1 MPTLTTKRGKVA
13 DGFLH
18 VDQVDVPP
26 KGQRFVFDD
35 HRDAARGFGLRVTK
49 AGGRA
54 YILQFSMDG
63 KQRRMTIGAHPAL
76 SLEAARA
83 ESRELVARIAR
94 GEDPLAKKAA
104 RRAEPLM
111 RDVAEEWIAKHV
123 SGLRSAADVEAQ
135 VRRDIIP
142 AIGSIR
148 VTDVRRRD
156 IIELVERKA
165 EASSRSAAL
174 LLGYVRQMLTFA
186 ADREMVE
193 YNVAADL
200 KPSSI
205 AVAGRKNPLANV
217 RRGRILNQD
226 EVRAFWAGVEG
237 AGIAK
242 LTALALKMV
251 LVTGQR
257 PGEVA
262 GLHED
267 EISGTTWTIPA
278 SRRGKTETAMTVP
291 LTDLALEIINSARA
305 ENARH
310 GRDAG
315 LLFPVRRG
323 GAVSHVMLSNT
334 VRRNREALGNCA
346 DPEWGHWTPH
356 DLRRTMRTGLA
367 AARVRPD
374 IAELCV
380 GHVKGGIEGV
390 YDRHAYDDERRAAME
405 AWDARLTAIIDGRD
419 PDAQG
424 GKVVALEVRR

>member
-18 VDQVDVPP
+18 VDQVDVPA

-123 SGLRSAADVEAQ
+123 SGLRSATDVEAQ

-156 IIELVERKA
+156 IIELAERKA

-291 LTDLALEIINSARA
+291 LTDLSLEIINSARA

-323 GAVSHVMLSNT
+323 ALPLA
-334 VRRNREALGNCA
+334 VRRKREALGNCA

-374 IAELCV
+374 IAELCL

-390 YDRHAYDDERRAAME
+390 YDRHSYDDERSAAME
-405 AWDARLTAIIDGRD
+405 AWDARLTAIINGRD
-419 PDAQG
+419 PDAQDG
-424 GKVVALEVRR
+424 NVVALEARR